1 MWLSLAKVRFGGGFL
16 GRKRCVTL
24 FTTKAEYVAMT
35 DGAKEDVYIRGVG
48 FDDDQSGVA
57 EYWSV

>member
-1 MWLSLAKVRFGGGFL
+1 
-16 GRKRCVTL
+16 
-24 FTTKAEYVAMT
+24 MT